1 MDTDLEKI
9 DDNGCVLIRCKV
21 RYVDKKNVKLYV
33 IDTKQ
38 KIKISKDEFDN
49 IAVKDNEAY
58 KCDNSK
64 SRQNR
69 PLPKR
74 PSSPPPSG
82 EYANSNNNSN
92 EYIAVGGRKTHRR
105 NKNKKRKTRRR
116 FNR

>member
-9 DDNGCVLIRCKV
+9 DHNGCVLIRCKV

-58 KCDNSK
+58 KCDNSE
-64 SRQNR
+64 RQNR
-69 PLPKR
+69 PLPNR
-74 PSSPPPSG
+74 PPSPPPSG
-82 EYANSNNNSN
+82 EYASISDNSNSTRSVN
-92 EYIAVGGRKTHRR
+92 VGGRKTHRR
-105 NKNKKRKTRRR
+105 NKNKKRKGI
-116 FNR
+116 